1 MPGFDVRSPRAQLS
15 CRTQASYTSVT
26 LLKPQTQPVPGLTPS
41 VTDLI
46 VLQCNVGD
54 RGVVLQGLRQCLVK
68 GDRRLQAS
76 YQLRPLLEN
85 LPFLLTHRRL
95 SDGSSRERLASNVF
109 KCLRLAFSLNRH
121 CQQSFPAALCFYA
134 ASWLTPRKIWPLCQS
149 KILALWCLRS
159 ARHAV
164 KAKQCS

>member
-26 LLKPQTQPVPGLTPS
+26 PLKPQTQPVPGLTS
-41 VTDLI
+41 SSADL
-46 VLQCNVGD
+46 VPLQVNVGD

-76 YQLRPLLEN
+76 YQPRPLLEN

-134 ASWLTPRKIWPLCQS
+134 ASWLTNVRYGPSANPRSLPFG
-149 KILALWCLRS
+149 A
-159 ARHAV
+159 
-164 KAKQCS
+164 